1 MKLKYNNK
9 EGQTVIFRRGE
20 RKEEEKKRSINDKP
34 YHQHRHISHY
44 QETNTTTLKMTQ
56 QNIIFEHRE
65 ALHMQLE

>member
-34 YHQHRHISHY
+34 YH
-44 QETNTTTLKMTQ
+44 
-56 QNIIFEHRE
+56 
-65 ALHMQLE
+65 